1 MGVAPHYE
9 RRNSM
14 QQKQMNVELRS
25 KTGKGVSRQ
34 LRREEMVPGVVYGK
48 GMDPVAV
55 SIKYRELQAAMA
67 GDGGQNNLITLVGGG
82 GLDQSMVIIADLQRD
97 ALKGTYKHVDLHS
110 VNMSEKLRVTV
121 PVVLKGTAAG
131 VKEGGL
137 LDFAHHE
144 LHVECLP
151 NNIPDHIEIDITEL
165 KITHSIHVSEIPLPE
180 GVKVLDNP
188 KTPVVSVLGRAKE
201 EEAAAGEATA

>member
-1 MGVAPHYE
+1 
-9 RRNSM
+9 M

-25 KTGKGVSRQ
+25 KTGKGISRQ
-34 LRREEMVPGVVYGK
+34 LRRDEMVPGVVYGK

-55 SIKYRELQAAMA
+55 SIKYRDLLAALA
-67 GDGGQNNLITLVGGG
+67 GEGGQNNLITLVGGG
-82 GLDQSMVIIADLQRD
+82 LDQSMAIIADLQRD
-97 ALKGTYKHVDLHS
+97 AVKGTYKHVDLHR
-110 VNMSEKLRVTV
+110 VNMKEKLRVTV
-121 PVVLKGTAAG
+121 PIVLKGTAHG

-151 NNIPDHIEIDITEL
+151 ANIPDHIEIDITDL
-165 KITHSIHVSEIPLPE
+165 KIAHSIHVSEITLPE

-188 KTPVVSVLGRAKE
+188 KTPLVSVLGRAKE
-201 EEAAAGEATA
+201 EVAAGAAA